1 MILKKRITGFIYSQL
16 AAGVVLS
23 LAHVTNVSADNA
35 VIVGGGYD
43 LRGSQAQI
51 ELNVKWVQQV
61 LKRAGLSVHTFYT
74 DGVDEEVD
82 VYSVGGS
89 DVEQSVPYEALARVF
104 RNLEEANT
112 RYYSNTVPDNSGT
125 TRADELLPE
134 LSERLSS
141 AENGDSSP
149 LLVYNGHGGPSSN
162 KPDEVTLKL
171 WDNTSVTAREFH
183 ALLEKDSSD
192 LRFVFTQCYSGGFH
206 RLAYK
211 NSSSGL
217 ELSDST
223 RCGFTAES
231 AWRVAEGC
239 SASVETSDY
248 RDYTTYFFASLDGET
263 RDGDSLPIS
272 AAEIASIDGNDEIG
286 LRDAHLYTLQNA
298 HSTDLSRSTSEDFLA
313 TWQPWLDRWLPA
325 PASLPDNEYKAV
337 AESLASRLGLEA
349 DQASGRNIRKQLAAA
364 RKNLSAIETELA
376 ELSHKEYNTARQL
389 QRLAID
395 KWPVLAA
402 PYTDGYARLI
412 SSGQLQEVSDWLSS
426 QSQYQ
431 SLLQN
436 QIQLQ
441 KLSGQQLA
449 AEREMTQW
457 YKLLHL
463 RKLSRLK
470 ADLYDK
476 GSAKDIESYERLV
489 ACESMPLNSS
499 QPQNNI
505 SPTPLQA
512 SQEQE

>member
-1 MILKKRITGFIYSQL
+1 M
-16 AAGVVLS
+16 
-23 LAHVTNVSADNA
+23 
-35 VIVGGGYD
+35 
-43 LRGSQAQI
+43 
-51 ELNVKWVQQV
+51 
-61 LKRAGLSVHTFYT
+61 
-74 DGVDEEVD
+74 
-82 VYSVGGS
+82 
-89 DVEQSVPYEALARVF
+89 
-104 RNLEEANT
+104 
-112 RYYSNTVPDNSGT
+112 
-125 TRADELLPE
+125 
-134 LSERLSS
+134 
-141 AENGDSSP
+141 
-149 LLVYNGHGGPSSN
+149 
-162 KPDEVTLKL
+162 
-171 WDNTSVTAREFH
+171 
-183 ALLEKDSSD
+183 
-192 LRFVFTQCYSGGFH
+192 
-206 RLAYK
+206 
-211 NSSSGL
+211 
-217 ELSDST
+217 
-223 RCGFTAES
+223 
-231 AWRVAEGC
+231 
-239 SASVETSDY
+239 
-248 RDYTTYFFASLDGET
+248 
-263 RDGDSLPIS
+263 
-272 AAEIASIDGNDEIG
+272 
-286 LRDAHLYTLQNA
+286 
-298 HSTDLSRSTSEDFLA
+298 
-313 TWQPWLDRWLPA
+313 
-325 PASLPDNEYKAV
+325 

-402 PYTDGYARLI
+402 PYTDGYASLI

-476 GSAKDIESYERLV
+476 GSSKDIESYERLV